1 LALPA
6 QLNPMPDHYLKL
18 LPTFNAEKK
27 RIAEDHLD
35 AFQNFADNFYI

>member
-1 LALPA
+1 
-6 QLNPMPDHYLKL
+6 MPDHYLKL